1 MYDVS
6 LSCHTATYCN
16 TPIIIPNFEVGIPRH
31 LVRKSARPFKYEL
44 YSSCAPIHRT
54 KHGLTHPAVG
64 SSHSCWSGGATRRS
78 PQSLSPPRFSQRPG
92 LRSTERLWRRHRPKT
107 GSRLRQAS
115 HAAREASDGRDGSS
129 NAWESSMCHIG
140 EIVGDTLCS
149 LTKRTGDT
157 LG

>member
-1 MYDVS
+1 M
-6 LSCHTATYCN
+6 
-16 TPIIIPNFEVGIPRH
+16 
-31 LVRKSARPFKYEL
+31 SARPFKYEL
-44 YSSCAPIHRT
+44 YSSCAPIHR
-54 KHGLTHPAVG
+54 KKYGLTHPAMG

-78 PQSLSPPRFSQRPG
+78 SQSLSPARFSQRPG
-92 LRSTERLWRRHRPKT
+92 LRSTERLWRRRRPKT

-157 LG
+157 LVPPVPKHPGDMLFLSCTSLQYTLTGVDNITCRS

>member
-1 MYDVS
+1 M
-6 LSCHTATYCN
+6 
-16 TPIIIPNFEVGIPRH
+16 
-31 LVRKSARPFKYEL
+31 SARPFKYEL

-78 PQSLSPPRFSQRPG
+78 SQSLSPPRFSQRPG

-157 LG
+157 LVPPVPRGRARNMCSYRIMLV

>member
-1 MYDVS
+1 M
-6 LSCHTATYCN
+6 
-16 TPIIIPNFEVGIPRH
+16 
-31 LVRKSARPFKYEL
+31 SARPFKYKL

-54 KHGLTHPAVG
+54 KYGLTHPAMG

-78 PQSLSPPRFSQRPG
+78 SQSLSPARFSQRPG

-157 LG
+157 LVRPVPTEIDGVQGLQRARATGSERKMR

>member
-1 MYDVS
+1 M
-6 LSCHTATYCN
+6 
-16 TPIIIPNFEVGIPRH
+16 
-31 LVRKSARPFKYEL
+31 SARPFKYEL
-44 YSSCAPIHRT
+44 YSSCAPIHR
-54 KHGLTHPAVG
+54 KKYGLTHPAMG

-78 PQSLSPPRFSQRPG
+78 SQSLSPARFSQRPG

-149 LTKRTGDT
+149 LTKRTAGDT
-157 LG
+157 LEVQNLLCDRFLIYTLGH